1 MHSKRVR
8 TVNMKKPIQNKK
20 FPNRIREWRV
30 LREMSHEKL
39 AEAVGTS
46 RGQIYQLE
54 TGQRRLTEEWMN
66 RLAKPL
72 RCEPSD
78 LMSTSAPRMVQLV
91 GYVGAGAQIF
101 PYDDNMRGGGIEEVD
116 CPPSVEPSETV
127 ALRVVGESM
136 MPFMPNGT
144 IVYYT
149 MRHEGGCDD
158 YLNKLCV
165 VQISEGATLLKIL
178 KKGYSKG
185 LYNLMSYNADMIED
199 VKLEWCARIIFIKP
213 V

>member
-1 MHSKRVR
+1 MLKKKEKR
-8 TVNMKKPIQNKK
+8 KY
-20 FPNRIREWRV
+20 PNRIREWRV

-39 AEAVGTS
+39 AEKVGTS
-46 RGQIYQLE
+46 RGQIFNLE
-54 TGQRRLTEEWMN
+54 KGERRLTQEWME
-66 RLAKPL
+66 RIAAQL

-78 LMSTSAPRMVQLV
+78 LLTSSAPRMVQVV
-91 GYVGAGAQIF
+91 GYVGAGAQVF
-101 PYDDNMRGGGIEEVD
+101 SYDDHMKGAGLEEVD

-165 VQISEGATLLKIL
+165 VQVKDGATLLKIL

>member
-1 MHSKRVR
+1 
-8 TVNMKKPIQNKK
+8 MKKDPKNKK

-30 LREMSHEKL
+30 LREMSHDKL

-54 TGQRRLTEEWMN
+54 TGQRRLTEDWMN

-78 LMSTSAPRMVQLV
+78 LMAASAPRMVQLV
-91 GYVGAGAQIF
+91 GYVGAGAEVF
-101 PYDDNMRGGGIEEVD
+101 SYDDHMKGAGIEEVD
-116 CPPSVEPSETV
+116 CPPGVDPSETV

-149 MRHEGGCDD
+149 MRHDGGCDE

-165 VQISEGATLLKIL
+165 VQVREGSTLLKIL
-178 KKGYSKG
+178 KKGYTKG
-185 LYNLMSYNADMIED
+185 RYNLMSYNADMIED
-199 VKLEWCARIIFIKP
+199 AQLDWCAKIIFIKP